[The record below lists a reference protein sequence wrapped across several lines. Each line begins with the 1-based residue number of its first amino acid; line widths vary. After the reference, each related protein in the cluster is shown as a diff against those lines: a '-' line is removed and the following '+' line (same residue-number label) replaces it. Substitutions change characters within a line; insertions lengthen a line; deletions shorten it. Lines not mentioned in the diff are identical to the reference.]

1 MTIDTSIARADRPLG
16 TLKLAAVR
24 TEIREMCVLWADH
37 VTRMW
42 ARVESSETDI
52 TDTRPYT
59 APDQPLSV
67 EVLPF
72 WVQPGLSGI
81 RVSLWHHIGGGLEA
95 GSGNV
100 DIILRL
106 ITRRGTY
113 VSETPLTNTTND
125 EWTIEDCD
133 LTVSLPGLY
142 APELGV
148 LSIEIRTSYDD
159 TVTGRSESLVSGDTP
174 STPTRVQVEDASA
187 GGGAADDMY
196 LDPRSATYPDQAD
209 TDGDV
214 WLTVTRIEN
223 TSFADIGPTLGHIM
237 SQSLQ
242 FDPNDEGMR
251 VWPLLTEINN
261 PGRAGDPD
269 RMSATLIASSYI
281 QIAGLELRASYD
293 PDVVV
298 GYLTTDRI
306 APGQHASG
314 ALATD
319 YAQAVDAIMR
329 RRVLLGFGQR
339 GDTGASGG
347 WSTRGYRVAW
357 LSIEGSGKET
367 IAPTLKPARQSWS
380 RVDIELALLGVWY
393 AGYGIEV
400 SDAASGFEQGVVG
413 AVEIEVQLYQRQAGV
428 RTEVGQTLVE
438 VEVGHVPLDVSGSVH
453 HAFVELC
460 RRRAQPTAW
469 NTALCQHEGMLEMGK
484 GEGAGSDTELVVR
497 GLRTVSV
504 TPTSGFDPTLATE
517 VAITLTSLTTSGT
530 QTYPYLADGGGTDDP
545 RVTLDRLKVQ
555 LAGLSMW
562 GVP

>member
-1 MTIDTSIARADRPLG
+1 MTIDTAIARADRPLG
-16 TLKLAAVR
+16 TQKLAAVR
-24 TEIREMCVLWADH
+24 TEIREMCALWSDH

-42 ARVESSETDI
+42 ARKESSESDI

-106 ITRRGTY
+106 ITRSGTF

-125 EWTIEDCD
+125 EWTVEDCD
-133 LTVSLPGLY
+133 LTVSLPGLF
-142 APELGV
+142 APELGL
-148 LSIEIRTSYDD
+148 LSVEIRTSYDD
-159 TVTGRSESLVSGDTP
+159 TVTGRSESLVSGATP

-214 WLTVTRIEN
+214 WVTVTRIEN
-223 TSFADIGPTLGHIM
+223 TSFADIGPTLGHVL

-251 VWPLLTEINN
+251 VWPLLTELNN
-261 PGRAGDPD
+261 EGRAGDPD
-269 RMSATLIASSYI
+269 RMAATLIASSYI
-281 QIAGLELRASYD
+281 QIGGLELRASYS
-293 PDVVV
+293 PDAVV

-306 APGQHASG
+306 APLQHASG

-339 GDTGASGG
+339 GRIDGTGG
-347 WSTRGYRVAW
+347 WATRGYREAW
-357 LSIEGSGKET
+357 LSLEGGVKDD
-367 IAPTLKPARQSWS
+367 ITLAVKPARHSWS
-380 RVDIELALLGVWY
+380 RIDVEVALLGTWY
-393 AGYGIEV
+393 GGYGVRLE
-400 SDAASGFEQGVVG
+400 DAASGLEQGVTG
-413 AVEIEVQLYQRQAGV
+413 AYGLDVTLYQRQAGV
-428 RTEVGQTLVE
+428 RTGVGTTSID
-438 VEVGHVPLDVSGSVH
+438 VEVGHIPIDVSGSVH

-469 NTALCQHEGMLEMGK
+469 NSSLCQHEGMLEMGK
-484 GEGAGSDTELVVR
+484 GEGAGSDTELVIR
-497 GLRTVSV
+497 GLRTIEVV
-504 TPTSGFDPTLATE
+504 PTSGFDPDLPTE
-517 VAITLTSLTTSGT
+517 LELSLRGLTTSGT
-530 QTYPYLADGGGTDDP
+530 QTYPYLTDGGDTSDP
-545 RVTLDRLKVQ
+545 RVTLARLKLQ
-555 LAGLSMW
+555 LAGVSLW